1 MAFVCIAQVE
11 YFPSADAEDRIVR
24 PNSMWTAGCC
34 VWNDE
39 SGTERAQSIAVMGN
53 NDFTD
58 EGISISPMNLAEL
71 EQLLVDENSETV
83 NLFPSVKECRK
94 NSYLL

>member
-1 MAFVCIAQVE
+1 M
-11 YFPSADAEDRIVR
+11 R

-53 NDFTD
+53 NDFD
-58 EGISISPMNLAEL
+58 KERIGMRSMKLKEL
-71 EQLLVDENSETV
+71 EKMLVDKRSEPV
-83 NLFPSVKECRK
+83 NLFPSVKECRSS
-94 NSYLL
+94 SYLWKNKDHE

>member
-1 MAFVCIAQVE
+1 MGLVLQIQ

-34 VWNDE
+34 VWRDE
-39 SGTERAQSIAVMGN
+39 SGTARAQSIAVMGN

-58 EGISISPMNLAEL
+58 DGISIRSMNLKEL
-71 EQLLVDENSETV
+71 ERMLVDENSEPV
-83 NLFPSVKECRK
+83 NFFPSVKECRV
-94 NSYLL
+94 NSYTL

>member
-1 MAFVCIAQVE
+1 M
-11 YFPSADAEDRIVR
+11 R

-53 NDFTD
+53 NDFD
-58 EGISISPMNLAEL
+58 KERIGMRSMELKEL
-71 EQLLVDENSETV
+71 EKMLVDKRSEPV
-83 NLFPSVKECRK
+83 NLFPSIEECRNNSRLLK
-94 NSYLL
+94 N